1 VKETAERRATF
12 DRATLEAAVTSDA
25 ISVCSVRV
33 GTGVFGIDTRQIR
46 EVLGKAVLQRVPL
59 APWHV
64 AGVTSYR
71 GDVLSAVSLRALLGM
86 ERWHGASC
94 VVVMEDTEY
103 GDRFGLAV
111 DGMGGVTTVSAS
123 THEANPSTL
132 DDRGKALFA
141 GAYPV
146 ATGLIVMLDPL
157 RLRHSRLAESG
168 IFDRRTEGVE
178 G

>member
-1 VKETAERRATF
+1 VSDGAP
-12 DRATLEAAVTSDA
+12 SDA

-46 EVLGKAVLQRVPL
+46 EVLSKSVLQRVPL
-59 APWHV
+59 APWHH
-64 AGVTSYR
+64 AGIASYR

-86 ERWHGASC
+86 EPWRGPSY
-94 VVVMEDTEY
+94 VVVMEDTDY

-111 DGMGGVTTVSAS
+111 DGMGGVTAVSAL

-146 ATGLIVMLDPL
+146 ETGLIVMLDPL
-157 RLRHSRLAESG
+157 RLRDARLAESG
-168 IFDRRTEGVE
+168 IFNRRTEGVE